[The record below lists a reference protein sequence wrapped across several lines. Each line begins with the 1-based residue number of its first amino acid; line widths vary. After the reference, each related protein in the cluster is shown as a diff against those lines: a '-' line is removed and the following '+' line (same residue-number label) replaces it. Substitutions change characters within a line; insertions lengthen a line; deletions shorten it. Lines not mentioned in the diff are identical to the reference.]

1 MFSNS
6 NSKTGYAYLLIA
18 LALVCGISQL
28 GNASDN
34 RRQIV
39 NQLSLAR
46 ANQSQSDKSKRLAD
60 NVSELYR
67 IIGDAEHVGDGQ
79 NIETDIAEAV
89 NLFQSALTS
98 IDEETKVVLDQWG
111 NYLKSVSHY
120 SNADYFN
127 AIKSQQIDYMNA
139 IAELDGL
146 IEQEK
151 KSRKNHVSSWIDDL
165 IKRFGK
171 DSLTEKRDAIF
182 KNLSY
187 IAARSSKK
195 QKAALRD
202 LFYIEAMLY
211 GSYREYFGDF
221 LKFYN
226 SEIDDAGRIKLR
238 SRKDVAESLLEVIAE
253 PPLQPF

>member
-6 NSKTGYAYLLIA
+6 NLKTGYAYLLIA
-18 LALVCGISQL
+18 LVLVCGIPQL

-39 NQLSLAR
+39 NQLSLAL
-46 ANQSQSDKSKRLAD
+46 ANQPQSDKSKRLAD

-98 IDEETKVVLDQWG
+98 IDEETKVVLNQWE

-195 QKAALRD
+195 HKAALRD

-211 GSYREYFGDF
+211 GSYREYYGG
-221 LKFYN
+221 Y
-226 SEIDDAGRIKLR
+226 SEGLYGTVKAKYSSI
-238 SRKDVAESLLEVIAE
+238 
-253 PPLQPF
+253 